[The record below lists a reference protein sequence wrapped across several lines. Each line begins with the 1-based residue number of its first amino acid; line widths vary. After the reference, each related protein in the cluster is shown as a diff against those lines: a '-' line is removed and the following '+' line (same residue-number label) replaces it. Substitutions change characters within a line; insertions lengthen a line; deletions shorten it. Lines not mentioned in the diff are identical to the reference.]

1 MTLLL
6 IMELVAFVAVIVL
19 FVMCAMDDKPES
31 VELMPW
37 MILSMIILAF
47 AIGFTGDAVLS

>member
-6 IMELVAFVAVIVL
+6 IIELVAFVAVIVL
-19 FVMCAMDDKPES
+19 FIMCAMDDKPES

-37 MILSMIILAF
+37 LILSLIILAF
-47 AIGFTGDAVLS
+47 AIGVTGDAVLS